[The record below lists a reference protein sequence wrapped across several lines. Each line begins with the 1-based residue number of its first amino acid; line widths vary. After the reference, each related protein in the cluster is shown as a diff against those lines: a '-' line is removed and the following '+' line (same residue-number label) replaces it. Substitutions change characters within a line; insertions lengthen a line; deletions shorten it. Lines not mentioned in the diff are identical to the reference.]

1 MNNPVQNTVELSKN
15 EKIRLLNERLS
26 NMLKQKKVDPT
37 KVVETALNVVKEEQ
51 KK

>member
-1 MNNPVQNTVELSKN
+1 
-15 EKIRLLNERLS
+15 
-26 NMLKQKKVDPT
+26 MLKQKKVDPT